1 MASFAPIKDTRA
13 AINATP
19 IVDGQLLFETDM
31 GFQNRIY
38 LDDGASRVTIGGNGV
53 NYLYELADAQI
64 SNEEDKQILQY
75 NGTSA
80 KWENS
85 NGLDE
90 WYSEIKNVNAGTTS
104 TTFTISKTITEAVAF
119 DPYCE
124 VNKDAPLPTIE
135 SVVISDN
142 SLDNTKDD
150 IIITFTEP
158 ITSAQAGGGNNK
170 CKIKLRMIK

>member
-90 WYSEIKNVNAGTTS
+90 WYSEIYRK
-104 TTFTISKTITEAVAF
+104 
-119 DPYCE
+119 
-124 VNKDAPLPTIE
+124 
-135 SVVISDN
+135 
-142 SLDNTKDD
+142 
-150 IIITFTEP
+150 
-158 ITSAQAGGGNNK
+158 
-170 CKIKLRMIK
+170 